1 MKVTLQALMAKIK
14 ETTYTVLP
22 NGRTTVC
29 QLTLQNGFTVEGQS
43 ACVDPANYDKAMG
56 ETYAKEDALNNCW
69 KFEGYLLAERMHLGS
84 WLHAQGACFDSP
96 HDWPQ
101 GLVLRRRWQPR
112 AGCNGH

>member
-43 ACVDPANYDKAMG
+43 ACVDPANYDKGLG

-69 KFEGYLLAERMHLGS
+69 KFEGYLLAERMHLEKLAARPGS
-84 WLHAQGACFDSP
+84 MF
-96 HDWPQ
+96 
-101 GLVLRRRWQPR
+101 
-112 AGCNGH
+112 